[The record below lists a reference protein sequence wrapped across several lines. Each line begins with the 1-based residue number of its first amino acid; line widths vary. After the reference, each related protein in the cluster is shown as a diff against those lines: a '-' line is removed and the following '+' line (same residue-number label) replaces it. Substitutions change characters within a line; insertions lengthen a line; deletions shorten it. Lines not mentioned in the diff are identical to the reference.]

1 MARIQTYIV
10 DTVLSDSDLILGS
23 NADDSLDTVNFKLSD
38 VKAYVLSGGSVT
50 SVSGTGT
57 VSGLTLT
64 GTVTSSGSLTL
75 GGTLALT
82 SSDITTGLGY
92 TPPTTNTTYDYG
104 GVGAAGNI
112 NLALSGSDGSND
124 VVTMQAGTN
133 ITLTDNGSNTFTID
147 AATGGFTTIFNGD
160 SSAFVNGLNTTGFV
174 KFRDGNKINSS
185 FDNTQ
190 GSQQIT
196 FAHEA
201 ISTPAASANTAIAPT
216 GLSAGDGTFP
226 AISSITIDD
235 GHVTGYTTSTY
246 TVPLMKEQLVQSL
259 ASSITLSAGGASDI
273 NFRAVTSPN
282 NTDITQYSSWIH
294 RRQLAL
300 NNYFV
305 QVPSS
310 TGSLIVRI
318 ALSAWVNVTSS
329 GNKDLVIK
337 LMKNTGGTTI
347 AITEVQFDYARVG
360 LHNSTFFSYI
370 QFADN
375 STYFLEASSTSGD
388 VVIQPQTELEWIVQ
402 I

>member
-1 MARIQTYIV
+1 MARIQTYTV

-23 NADDSLDTVNFKLSD
+23 NADNSLDTVNFKLSD

-75 GGTLALT
+75 GGTLVLT

-112 NLALSGSDGSND
+112 SLALSGSDGSND
-124 VVTMQAGTN
+124 VVTMQAGAN

-147 AATGGFTTIFNGD
+147 ASSGFNAIFNGD
-160 SSAFVNGLNTTGFV
+160 LSAFVNGLAATSFV
-174 KFRDGNKINSS
+174 KFRDGNKIDLS

-201 ISTPAASANTAIAPT
+201 ISTAAASANTAIAPT
-216 GLSAGDGTFP
+216 GVGVGDGTFP
-226 AISSITIDD
+226 AVSGITLDD

-259 ASSITLSAGGASDI
+259 ASQITLNAGGASDI

-305 QVPSS
+305 QVPSG

-318 ALSAWVNVTSS
+318 ALSAWVNVTSG

-337 LMKNTGGTTI
+337 LMKNTGGTAI
-347 AITEVQFDYARVG
+347 AISEVQFDYARAG

-375 STYFLEASSTSGD
+375 STYFLEASSTSGA
-388 VVIQPQTELEWIVQ
+388 VAIQPQTELEWIVQ